1 MMLGASNGHRRQQ
14 FDADPRSLQ
23 KGSLMRMTSAT
34 FGMALSLFAIS
45 AEAEDQTAPRGY
57 SIPLIDLANE
67 TDRQVVIDKE
77 PGQYLGHPS
86 TVLLDDG
93 KTILVAYP
101 KGHGRGAIVFKRS
114 EDGGKNWSDRLD
126 VPENWSTSK
135 ETPTLHR
142 VIDPKG
148 VERLVMFSGLYPIRM
163 AVSEDE
169 GRTWSPLS
177 AIGDYG
183 GIVAMGDVVRL
194 RDGAYMA
201 LFHDDGRFFRD
212 AGKATRFTVYKTLST
227 DGGLTWQ
234 APEALVRHPVAHLCE
249 PGVVRSP
256 DGKQLAC
263 LLRENS
269 RRLNSMVIFSDDEGE
284 TWSKPREL
292 PGSLT
297 GDRHVARYAPD
308 GRIVVTF
315 RDMCHESP
323 TRGDYVAWVGSYED
337 IAQGREGQYRVR
349 LLDNKSGP
357 GDTGYAGVER
367 LPDGSFLATTYC
379 VLEPKEKPL
388 VVCVRFTLA
397 ELDEKAADL
406 ALGPWT
412 DLFDGKTLAG
422 WKSSEFGGDG
432 ETHVEK
438 GNLHLEIG
446 APFTGVTL
454 TKKFPKID
462 YEVELQAKRVAGG
475 DFFCGLTFPYEK
487 SFCSLIVGGWGG
499 GLVGLSSVNY
509 ADASENETGH
519 WVKFENDR
527 WYRIRLKVTG
537 KRITASIDGK
547 KIVDLA
553 TEERVIGI
561 RPDVE
566 PSKPFG
572 IATWRT
578 AAALRSI
585 RYRRLPK

>member
-1 MMLGASNGHRRQQ
+1 M
-14 FDADPRSLQ
+14 
-23 KGSLMRMTSAT
+23 
-34 FGMALSLFAIS
+34 
-45 AEAEDQTAPRGY
+45 
-57 SIPLIDLANE
+57 
-67 TDRQVVIDKE
+67 
-77 PGQYLGHPS
+77 
-86 TVLLDDG
+86 
-93 KTILVAYP
+93 
-101 KGHGRGAIVFKRS
+101 
-114 EDGGKNWSDRLD
+114 
-126 VPENWSTSK
+126 
-135 ETPTLHR
+135 
-142 VIDPKG
+142 
-148 VERLVMFSGLYPIRM
+148 
-163 AVSEDE
+163 
-169 GRTWSPLS
+169 
-177 AIGDYG
+177 
-183 GIVAMGDVVRL
+183 
-194 RDGAYMA
+194 
-201 LFHDDGRFFRD
+201 
-212 AGKATRFTVYKTLST
+212 
-227 DGGLTWQ
+227 
-234 APEALVRHPVAHLCE
+234 
-249 PGVVRSP
+249 
-256 DGKQLAC
+256 
-263 LLRENS
+263 
-269 RRLNSMVIFSDDEGE
+269 
-284 TWSKPREL
+284 
-292 PGSLT
+292 
-297 GDRHVARYAPD
+297 
-308 GRIVVTF
+308 
-315 RDMCHESP
+315 
-323 TRGDYVAWVGSYED
+323 
-337 IAQGREGQYRVR
+337 
-349 LLDNKSGP
+349 LDNKSGP